1 MGVMLD
7 TSVLVAAERRALAL
21 DALLG
26 SVGGESVGIAALT
39 ASELLHGCHRAA
51 DPGMRARRFAFVES
65 LLALVPIYEFGL
77 VEARRHADLWAALAR
92 EGVLIGAHDM
102 IIGATAL
109 ARGHRLASLNERD
122 FGRMPGL
129 GLLAVQPFVIR

>member
-21 DALLG
+21 DALLE

-102 IIGATAL
+102 VIGATAL

>member
-7 TSVLVAAERRALAL
+7 TSVLVAAERRAFAL
-21 DALLG
+21 DALLE